1 MDEHSNIVE
10 LSDFHPHVVREVMCW
25 HCGHRW
31 IAVYPERT
39 CLKELECPGCHLQGF
54 AFATGQLIPN
64 DILPE
69 EVNPD
74 G

>member
-10 LSDFHPHVVREVMCW
+10 LSDFQPHIVREVMCW
-25 HCGHRW
+25 RCGHRW
-31 IAVYPERT
+31 IAVYPEHT
-39 CLKELECPGCHLQGF
+39 ALKDLECPGCHTQGY

>member
-10 LSDFHPHVVREVMCW
+10 LSDFQPHIVREVMCW
-25 HCGHRW
+25 RCGHRW
-31 IAVYPERT
+31 IAVHPEHT
-39 CLKELECPGCHLQGF
+39 ALKDLECPGCHTQGY

-64 DILPE
+64 DILPG